1 MRPKG
6 LVMPARKRIFDV
18 TICLLLAI
26 PAAVV
31 VGVASLVV
39 AIDTRANPLFRQRR
53 VGKGGIDFEIL
64 KLRTMYVATPN
75 LASHEVG
82 TAAITPSGRL
92 IRRLKIDEL
101 PQLVNVLTGDMSLV
115 GPRPCL
121 PNQADVILERARLGV
136 SDLLPGITG
145 PAQIA
150 GIDMS
155 DPKRLA
161 LADAGYLRRWS
172 ITTDLL
178 LLVKTVR
185 GEGAGDAAITIK

>member
-1 MRPKG
+1 
-6 LVMPARKRIFDV
+6 MPSRKRIFDV
-18 TICLLLAI
+18 AICLVLAI
-26 PAAVV
+26 PTAVI
-31 VGVASLVV
+31 VGIASIVV
-39 AIDTRANPLFRQRR
+39 ALDTRGNPLFRQRR

-64 KLRTMYVATPN
+64 KLRTMDVATPH

-82 TAAITPSGRL
+82 AAAITSSGRV

-101 PQLVNVLTGDMSLV
+101 PQLVNVLTGAMSLV

-121 PNQADVILERARLGV
+121 PSQTDVIQERARLGV
-136 SDLLPGITG
+136 SELVPGITG

-161 LADAGYLRRWS
+161 LADADYLRPWS
-172 ITTDLL
+172 MTTDLL
-178 LLVKTVR
+178 LLARTVR
-185 GEGAGDAAITIK
+185 GEGTGDAAATIK